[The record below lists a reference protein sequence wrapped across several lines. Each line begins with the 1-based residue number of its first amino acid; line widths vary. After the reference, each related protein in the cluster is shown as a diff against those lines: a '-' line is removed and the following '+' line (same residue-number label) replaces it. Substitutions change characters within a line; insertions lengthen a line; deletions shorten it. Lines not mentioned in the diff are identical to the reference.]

1 MKEVAAEEDVEV
13 YRVLGFMLSHCTKS
27 NYADLWKSIWED
39 KRNKSKPTSVM
50 ETHVPIL
57 TAMTIYSD
65 CGPGQQSSTNQR
77 KLFSLAGYDILSLWY
92 KLKEEQKK
100 KRSPVLSLPTLHVG
114 VYYQFLPV
122 AKIQYSKS
130 LENEKENRFY
140 LDFAKF
146 S

>member
-1 MKEVAAEEDVEV
+1 MSFVKNNRDELFDAVKEVAAEEDVEV
-13 YRVLGFMLSHCTKS
+13 YRVLGFMQSHCTKS
-27 NYADLWKSIWED
+27 NYADLWKSIWKD

-65 CGPGQQSSTNQR
+65 CGPGQQSTNQR

-100 KRSPVLSLPTLHVG
+100 TFTSVKSPHSTCWCLLSILACCKNT
-114 VYYQFLPV
+114 
-122 AKIQYSKS
+122 IQQIT
-130 LENEKENRFY
+130 
-140 LDFAKF
+140 
-146 S
+146 

>member
-1 MKEVAAEEDVEV
+1 MSFVKNNRDELFDAVKEVAAEEDVEV

-100 KRSPVLSLPTLHVG
+100 SFH
-114 VYYQFLPV
+114 QC
-122 AKIQYSKS
+122 
-130 LENEKENRFY
+130 
-140 LDFAKF
+140 
-146 S
+146 

>member
-1 MKEVAAEEDVEV
+1 MTSFVKNHRDELFDAVKEVAAEDVEV

-27 NYADLWKSIWED
+27 NYADLLKSILED

-77 KLFSLAGYDILSLWY
+77 NFFPL
-92 KLKEEQKK
+92 
-100 KRSPVLSLPTLHVG
+100 
-114 VYYQFLPV
+114 
-122 AKIQYSKS
+122 
-130 LENEKENRFY
+130 
-140 LDFAKF
+140 LDMTYFPF
-146 S
+146 GIN